1 MRKIGEARFRLC
13 RAAGAPLGA
22 VTPIVRYTEAF
33 GHLPEMRLLDHL
45 RPGARAVLTV
55 DRLDILIEAAAALGA
70 ELMLPEVSARRD
82 PRFVFADDAVATRP
96 IFRLV
101 HADRTRAPSV
111 AAATRWIDE
120 TVANWAKASR

>member
-13 RAAGAPLGA
+13 RAVGAPPGA
-22 VTPIVRYTEAF
+22 AAPIVRYTEAL
-33 GHLPEMRLLDHL
+33 GHLPEMRLLDRL

-55 DRLDILIEAAAALGA
+55 DRLDILIEAAALGA

-101 HADRTRAPSV
+101 HADRARAPSV

-120 TVANWAKASR
+120 TVANWAKATR

>member
-1 MRKIGEARFRLC
+1 M
-13 RAAGAPLGA
+13 
-22 VTPIVRYTEAF
+22 
-33 GHLPEMRLLDHL
+33 
-45 RPGARAVLTV
+45 RPGARAALTV

-82 PRFVFADDAVATRP
+82 PRFVFADDAVATWP

-101 HADRTRAPSV
+101 HADRARAPSV

-120 TVANWAKASR
+120 TVANWAEASR